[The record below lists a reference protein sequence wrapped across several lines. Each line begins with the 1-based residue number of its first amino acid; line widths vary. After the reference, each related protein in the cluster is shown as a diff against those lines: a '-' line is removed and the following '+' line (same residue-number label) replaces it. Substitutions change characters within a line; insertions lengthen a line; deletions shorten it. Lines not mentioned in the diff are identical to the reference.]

1 MSKLLMLSGL
11 PSSGKST
18 YAEEL
23 VNGGGNW
30 VRVNRDLLRTMLHFD
45 KWSGK
50 NEDVTVMTE
59 KSIVARCLW
68 KGLNVVVDD
77 TNLGLQHKDMWKSV
91 ADTAETPVMFEI
103 KTFDT
108 DVWECIK
115 RDEKREK
122 KVGRHVIMN
131 MAMQY
136 DFVPDMKN
144 IVVCDIDGTVAD
156 GTHRQHHLDG
166 ETKDWKTYFSLMHDD
181 VPRMEVYNAAMD
193 EGVSEDAE
201 LVFVSA
207 RPEDYRKETEDWL
220 HKHGMDYMHLIM
232 RPQGNKRPDTE
243 VKQKVLDKYLK
254 NYNIV
259 KVYDDRPAV
268 IRMWRENG
276 LKVEDVGNGIEF

>member
-1 MSKLLMLSGL
+1 
-11 PSSGKST
+11 
-18 YAEEL
+18 
-23 VNGGGNW
+23 
-30 VRVNRDLLRTMLHFD
+30 MLHFD
-45 KWSGK
+45 KWSGR
-50 NEDVTVMTE
+50 NEEATI
-59 KSIVARCLW
+59 KAQRLIAR
-68 KGLNVVVDD
+68 GLLALDYNVIVDD
-77 TNLGLQHKDMWKSV
+77 TNLGQSHKDSWEQLAKDRQ
-91 ADTAETPVMFEI
+91 ANFEV

-108 DVWECIK
+108 TPWECIN
-115 RDEKREK
+115 RDAKREK
-122 KVGRHVIMN
+122 SVGRAVILN

-136 DFVPDMKN
+136 DLIPELKN

-156 GTHRQHHLDG
+156 GEHRVHHLEG
-166 ETKDWKTYFSLMHDD
+166 EKKDWKTYFSLMGGDRPQH
-181 VPRMEVYNAAMD
+181 EVYTAAMEEAVAND
-193 EGVSEDAE
+193 GE
-201 LVFVSA
+201 LIFVSA